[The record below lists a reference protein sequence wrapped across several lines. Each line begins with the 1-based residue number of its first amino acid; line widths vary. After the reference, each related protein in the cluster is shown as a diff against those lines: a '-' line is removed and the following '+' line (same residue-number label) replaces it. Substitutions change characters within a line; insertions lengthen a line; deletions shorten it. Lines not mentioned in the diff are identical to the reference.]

1 MISKTLVIVAVL
13 ILIFGLSVDAYK
25 TNNDVKYPQS
35 PNFTSS
41 DRVLVVAPHPDDET
55 IASAG
60 VIRYCIKNNIP
71 VYVVVVTDGGSGNLG
86 VTRYHESL
94 NATKILGLPSNNI
107 TFFEYVQGIDSLFN
121 ENWDKPILVFG
132 NHTPNFAYQK
142 NAPYTGVSLEK
153 NMETVITDF
162 KPTIIIYPNPNDSN
176 PDHWGTS
183 SFVQYATNNL
193 NYTGQM
199 YTYLVHVSSVWPFP
213 RGYFPQTYILPPY
226 FLAKQNKWVV
236 FPIENSDEKLKFK
249 AINSYKS
256 QLNNDPTYLLSFVRK
271 NELFIPNNETT
282 LLKNNVSIDY
292 SNTSGFPKTIFHDPE
307 GDALVK
313 PPFEVY
319 DSIFSNLNLFDITD
333 VGFEVDNNTIW
344 MSLKTVGGISKSGFY
359 NFRVRS
365 FGNGVVNRI
374 DIQVKNG
381 NVNYLMIAN
390 NSEIVEPL
398 EVKVN
403 ENGIIIG
410 MPSNLFNDTKYMI
423 SVDAMRNNQYLDRA
437 GWYTINLKK

>member
-1 MISKTLVIVAVL
+1 MISKTLVIVAFI
-13 ILIFGLSVDAYK
+13 ILIFGLIVNAYN

-35 PNFTSS
+35 PNITSS
-41 DRVLVVAPHPDDET
+41 DRVLVIAPHPDDET

-60 VIRYCIKNNIP
+60 VIRYCLKNNIS

-86 VTRYHESL
+86 VIRYHESL
-94 NATKILGLPSNNI
+94 NATKILGLPSDNI
-107 TFFEYVQGIDSLFN
+107 TFFEYVQGVDSLFN
-121 ENWDKPILVFG
+121 ENWDKSILVFG

-142 NAPYTGVSLEK
+142 NVPYTGVSLEK

-176 PDHWGTS
+176 PNHWGTS

-213 RGYFPQTYILPPY
+213 RGYFPQTYVLPPY

-292 SNTSGFPKTIFHDPE
+292 LNITGFPKTIFHDPE
-307 GDALVK
+307 GDAQVK
-313 PPFEVY
+313 PPLEVY
-319 DSIFSNLNLFDITD
+319 YSIFSNLNLFDITD
-333 VGFEVDNNTIW
+333 VGFEVDNNTTW
-344 MSLKTVGGISKSGFY
+344 MSVKTVGGISKTGNYDFHI
-359 NFRVRS
+359 RS
-365 FGNGVVNRI
+365 FGNGGVNRI

-381 NVNYLMIAN
+381 NVNYLLLAN

-398 EVKVN
+398 VVKVKGN
-403 ENGIIIG
+403 RIIIG

-423 SVDAMRNNQYLDRA
+423 SVDTMRNNQYIDRA
-437 GWYTINLKK
+437 SWYTINLRT